1 MKVWNGWGDESLHFD
16 LPPRAHDLLRQLIGE
31 GTAREDYPLERLLAP
46 FPVTRLPPHPLIYTD
61 PKERLDHAHGQSLPD
76 WIGLRGGTLQHFP
89 DGVAFPDSLEGVQ
102 ELLRFA
108 EENQIII
115 IPYGGGTSVVGH
127 LQVPKGDRPVLS
139 LSLERLNHMLDLDR
153 YSMLATFEAGVRGP
167 ELEAQLRA
175 NGTTLGH
182 FPQSFEY
189 SSLGG
194 WVVTRSSGQE
204 SMHYG
209 RIEGLFAGG
218 DVLTPKGALH
228 LPPFPAS
235 AAGPDLRHVVLG
247 SEGRLGILT
256 RIIVR
261 ISPLPERNEIYG
273 IFFPSWDQA
282 VEAVREL
289 ANSRVPLSMIRLS
302 NPKETETSL
311 ALAGN
316 DGRVSLLKQ
325 YLRLRCI
332 SMDGACLCLVGLIGS
347 RRVVRGARQEAFCI
361 IRRHKGISAGRGVGE
376 TWKKY
381 RFHTPYLRNTL
392 WNLGYAVDT
401 LETAVTWDKV
411 TSAVKAIEKAIGEG
425 LTACNERVHV
435 FSHLSHVYPTG
446 SSVYTTFVFRIADTP
461 DETLSRWKAL
471 KELASRAIVRA
482 GGTISH
488 HHGVGIDNKE
498 YLEEEKGNV
507 GMNAL
512 RQLISNLDPGERMNP
527 TKLVP

>member
-1 MKVWNGWGDESLHFD
+1 MKAWNGWGDESVHFD

-31 GTAREDYPLERLLAP
+31 GTARQDYPLERLLTP
-46 FPVTRLPPHPLIYTD
+46 FPATRLSPHPLISTD
-61 PKERLDHAHGQSLPD
+61 QKERLDHSHGQSLPD
-76 WIGLRGGTLQHFP
+76 WIALRGGTLQRFP
-89 DGVAFPDSLEGVQ
+89 DGVAFPDTFEGVQ
-102 ELLRFA
+102 ELLKFA
-108 EENQIII
+108 EQHQIIV

-127 LQVPKGDRPVLS
+127 LQVPEGDRPVLS
-139 LSLERLNHMLDLDR
+139 LSLERLNHLLDLDR

-167 ELEAQLRA
+167 ELEAHLRA
-175 NGTTLGH
+175 KGTTLGH

-218 DVLTPKGALH
+218 EVLTPIGALH

-235 AAGPDLRHVVLG
+235 AAGPDLRHIVLG

-256 RIIVR
+256 RVIVR

-289 ANSRVPLSMIRLS
+289 ACGRVPLSMIRLS

-311 ALAGN
+311 ALAGHE
-316 DGRVSLLKQ
+316 GQVSLLKQ
-325 YLRLRCI
+325 YLRLRRI
-332 SMDGACLCLVGLIGS
+332 SINGACLCLVGLIGS
-347 RRVVRGARQEAFCI
+347 PHVVEGARREAFSI
-361 IRRHKGISAGRGVGE
+361 VRRHKGISVGRAFGE
-376 TWKKY
+376 AWKKY
-381 RFHTPYLRNTL
+381 RFRAPYLRNTL
-392 WNLGYAVDT
+392 WDLGYAVDT

-411 TSAVKAIEKAIGEG
+411 AAIVEAIEKAISEG
-425 LTACNERVHV
+425 LTACNEGVHV

-446 SSVYTTFVFRIADTP
+446 SSIYTTFVFRLAETP
-461 DETLSRWKAL
+461 EETLSRWRAL
-471 KELASRAIVRA
+471 KEEASRAIVEA

-488 HHGVGIDNKE
+488 HHGVGIDHKTYME
-498 YLEEEKGNV
+498 KEKGPV

-512 RQLISNLDPGERMNP
+512 KQLFSHVDPGERMNP
-527 TKLVP
+527 TKLLP